1 MIKMGWF
8 DIIKIHKLQS
18 NVSEKLE
25 LQSNFRDVVTRKVDE
40 AIGKLDYDEDDYT
53 LFEWITDYPVKIFL
67 GDQYTI
73 NVEAGEDDN
82 FNVLLEGHGVNK
94 PIGIYT
100 IDGGLAIDM
109 KSFNSIPI
117 TILRKLVG
125 ILGVY
130 SGTPERWSSEN
141 YRPKEVSAAIGTK
154 YSVKESSARTNRRE
168 GDYRS

>member
-1 MIKMGWF
+1 MGWF
-8 DIIKIHKLQS
+8 DIIKIYKLHP

-53 LFEWITDYPVKIFL
+53 LFEWITEYPVKIFL
-67 GDQYTI
+67 GGRYTI

-82 FNVLLEGHGVNK
+82 FNVLLGGSGLNN

-100 IDGGLAIDM
+100 IDDGLAIDM

-125 ILGVY
+125 ILG
-130 SGTPERWSSEN
+130 
-141 YRPKEVSAAIGTK
+141 I
-154 YSVKESSARTNRRE
+154 
-168 GDYRS
+168 D